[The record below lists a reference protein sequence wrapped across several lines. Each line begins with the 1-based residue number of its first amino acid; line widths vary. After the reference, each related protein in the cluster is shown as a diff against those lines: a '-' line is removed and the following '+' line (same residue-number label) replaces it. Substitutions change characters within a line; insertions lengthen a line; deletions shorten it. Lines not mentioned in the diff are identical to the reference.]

1 MADITPPPEGLRRFR
16 LDTGDW
22 SWVDTWIARLGTDA
36 FFAYYNWVYGALL
49 RLPVGRFYD
58 ITKIQPDRQ
67 ELFVKFACEFI
78 IYGRRTD
85 YLFSDDFTRIERK
98 EPYNEE
104 NRKETAGLP
113 ASKVDRRGRAL
124 RQG

>member
-1 MADITPPPEGLRRFR
+1 MADITPPAEGFSRYR

-22 SWVDTWIARLGTDA
+22 SWVSEWIDRIGSEA

-49 RLPVGRFYD
+49 SLPVGRYYD
-58 ITKIQPDRQ
+58 ITKIPADRQ

-98 EPYNEE
+98 EPYEE
-104 NRKETAGLP
+104 DRKETAGIP
-113 ASKVDRRGRAL
+113 ASKVDG
-124 RQG
+124 Q